1 MSKTRELTGWKVFAI
16 FAGGFGTI
24 IAVNFF
30 MAFQAVSTF
39 PGVDVEKSYAHS
51 QTFNDRRAAQQAL
64 GWNVDLRVEGG
75 EVLLDIADE
84 NGNVVRPAELRGLFG
99 VVTHKREDQQLQ
111 WVETRTG
118 YAAPIRAAANGNWL
132 VKLEARADDGTPFAQ
147 RIVLYDV
154 QG

>member
-1 MSKTRELTGWKVFAI
+1 MSKTRELTGGKVFAI
-16 FAGGFGTI
+16 FVGGFGTI

-64 GWNVDLRVEGG
+64 GWDVDVRVEGG
-75 EVLLDIADE
+75 EVLLDIADAS
-84 NGNVVRPAELRGLFG
+84 GAVVRPAELRGLFG

-118 YAAPIRAAANGNWL
+118 YAAPIRARENGNWL
-132 VKLEARADDGTPFAQ
+132 LKIEARAADGTPFNQ
-147 RIVLYDV
+147 RIELYDV
-154 QG
+154 KG

>member
-1 MSKTRELTGWKVFAI
+1 MNGTRELSGRTVFLI

-51 QTFNDRRAAQQAL
+51 QTFNDRRAAQEAL
-64 GWNVDLRVEGG
+64 GWTLDVRVEDGA
-75 EVLLDIADE
+75 LHLDITDTTGA
-84 NGNVVRPAELRGLFG
+84 VVRPQELRGLFG
-99 VVTHKREDQQLQ
+99 VVTHKRQDQQLQ

-118 YAAPIRAAANGNWL
+118 YAAPIRAGENGNWL
-132 VKLEARADDGTPFAQ
+132 LKVDATAPDGTPFKQ
-147 RIVLYDV
+147 RIELYDV
-154 QG
+154 EG